1 MLYSTHNVLKTCK
14 YTIVLCIV
22 LISVTVSAGNR
33 ERVNLLPFVNTYV
46 GTSAST
52 TDNAGKHGK
61 QTEEYGQTLP
71 AVLVPNGMNFMTA
84 QTRDTEKK
92 CIAPYYYKDS
102 LMQGFRNSHWIVGG
116 CTQDYGSMT
125 LMPMLDKMTFQ
136 PEQRASHFS
145 RKNEISTPAYYSTL
159 LDDYHIQAEMTATT
173 RCAIFRF
180 TFQKAGMAYIVVN
193 PNSDEGEGVIHVDA
207 KNGIITGSNP
217 VHRIYQGW
225 GKPAEFS
232 GHFVVKI
239 EKVLSSY
246 GVFQEDKI
254 EEQRSELSNVPRL
267 GGYVGFPVKAGETVI
282 VKMGSS
288 FTDIEHAEKN
298 LQTEIPHSDFNK
310 VRTALENCWNS
321 TLSKVSVT
329 SHELNA
335 KRKFYTAMY
344 HSLFLPRVMNDVDGA
359 YPTFS
364 KGTILYTKNGRN
376 YYDDFSMWDTYRA
389 LHPLMN
395 IIRPNESA
403 DMMESLVDKYRQGG
417 WFPIF
422 PCWNS
427 YTAAMI
433 GDHCASVIADA
444 YVKGIT
450 GFDVQKAYEGLRK
463 NAFESPAN
471 FDDYK
476 NGMGRRALS
485 SYLNYGYVP
494 LEDSVKEAFHTN
506 EQVSR
511 TLEYAYDDYALSRLA
526 TKLGKTDD
534 AVILK
539 QRAQNY
545 RNVID
550 PTTGYARGRYA
561 NGTFIKTFNPFT
573 FAYYITEGYPAHYT
587 WYVPQDISGLK
598 NLMGGE
604 DIFRRKLDSMFT
616 ENRYWQGNEPC
627 HQVAFLFNYTNE
639 VWRTQKYVNSILTT
653 EYKDVPGGLSGND
666 DAGQMS
672 AWYVFAALGFYPV
685 TPSTP
690 YYMISGPRFERASI
704 SLPSGKLF
712 TLIAKNHS
720 PENIYIQSV
729 TLNGKSYRNNYIS
742 HFDIVKGGE
751 MVFVMGNKPSGWGVG
766 EIPPEE

>member
-1 MLYSTHNVLKTCK
+1 MLYLFSNVSKTMK
-14 YTIVLCIV
+14 YSFYLYLLFFSHAVN
-22 LISVTVSAGNR
+22 AGNKQA
-33 ERVNLLPFVNTYV
+33 ENLLPLVNTFV
-46 GTSAST
+46 GTSSST
-52 TDNAGKHGK
+52 TENAGKHGK
-61 QTEEYGQTLP
+61 HTEEYGQTLP
-71 AVLVPNGMNFMTA
+71 AVLVPNGMNFMTP
-84 QTRDTEKK
+84 QTRDSEKK

-102 LMQGFRNSHWIVGG
+102 MMQGFRNSHWIVGG

-145 RKNEISTPAYYSTL
+145 HSNEVSTPACYSIY

-180 TFQKAGMAYIVVN
+180 TFQKAGMAYIAVN
-193 PNSDEGEGVIHVDA
+193 PNSDEGEGSIRVDA
-207 KNGIITGSNP
+207 ENGIITGSNP

-225 GKPAEFS
+225 GKPAGFS
-232 GHFVVKI
+232 GHFIVKI
-239 EKVLSSY
+239 EKTISGY
-246 GVFQEDKI
+246 GVFQEDKT
-254 EEQRSELSNVPRL
+254 EELRTEISNQPNL

-282 VKMGSS
+282 VKMASS
-288 FTDIEHAEKN
+288 FTDIEHAVKN
-298 LQTEIPHSDFNK
+298 LQTEIPHADFNRIK
-310 VRTALENCWNS
+310 EGLEQCWNS
-321 TLSKVSVT
+321 TLSGVT
-329 SHELNA
+329 LSGNDLTA
-335 KRKFYTAMY
+335 RRKFYTALY

-359 YPTFS
+359 YPAFS
-364 KGTILYTKNGRN
+364 KGNILYSQKERN

-395 IIRPNESA
+395 IIRPKESA

-463 NAFESPAN
+463 NAFESPVN
-471 FDDYK
+471 FEDYK
-476 NGMGRRALS
+476 NGMGRRALP
-485 SYLNYGYVP
+485 SYLKYGYVP

-511 TLEYAYDDYALSRLA
+511 TLEYAYDDYALSQLA
-526 TKLGKTDD
+526 AGLGKNAD
-534 AVILK
+534 ASILK

-550 PTTGYARGRYA
+550 PITGYVRGRYA
-561 NGTFIKTFNPFT
+561 SGEFITQFNPFT
-573 FAYYITEGYPAHYT
+573 FAYYITEGYPAHYS
-587 WYVPQDISGLK
+587 WYVPQDIPGLIK
-598 NLMGGE
+598 LMGGE
-604 DIFRRKLDSMFT
+604 KVFRLKLDSMFT
-616 ENRYWQGNEPC
+616 ENRYWHGNEPS
-627 HQVAFLFNYTNE
+627 HQVPFLFNYTNE
-639 VWRTQKYVNSILTT
+639 VWRTQKYVNSILKT

-672 AWYVFAALGFYPV
+672 AWYVFAALGFYPL
-685 TPSTP
+685 TPATP
-690 YYMISGPRFERASI
+690 HYIISGPTFERATI
-704 SLPSGKLF
+704 ALQAGKSF
-712 TLIAKNHS
+712 TLIAKNNS
-720 PENIYIQSV
+720 PENIYIQSI
-729 TLNGKSYRNNYIS
+729 TLNGKPYEKNYIS
-742 HFDIVKGGE
+742 HFDIVKGGK
-751 MVFVMGNKPSGWGVG
+751 MVFTMGNKPSNWGVG
-766 EIPPEE
+766 KIPPAE